1 MIEVPIASAMSE
13 ASSALATERHLDLG
27 CGARP
32 RNPYGRRHLYGVD
45 LNRPQTDVA
54 FEFASANLALQPIPF
69 ASDLFGSVSAFDFI
83 EHVPRVLNGAEP
95 NTTCFPFVRLMD
107 EVWRVLAPGGLFYSL
122 TPCYPSAPA
131 FMDPTHVN
139 IITDRTHEYF
149 CGEQPIAR
157 MYGFEGRFT
166 VRLARWVIP
175 EHSYTNAPLTWRQ
188 SLARWNRERRGR
200 MVYFL
205 WELEAVK
212 PARGAEPNAR

>member
-1 MIEVPIASAMSE
+1 MSIAASA
-13 ASSALATERHLDLG
+13 SAGDRHLDLG

-32 RNPYGRRHLYGVD
+32 RNPYGRRSLYGVD
-45 LNRPQTDVA
+45 LYRPQTDVD
-54 FEFASANLALQPIPF
+54 FEFAAANLALEPIPF
-69 ASDLFGSVSAFDFI
+69 ASGLFGSVSAFDFI
-83 EHVPRVLNGAEP
+83 EHVPRVLNGREP

-107 EVWRVLAPGGLFYSL
+107 EVWRVLAPGGLFYAL
-122 TPCYPSAPA
+122 TPCFPSAPA

-157 MYGFEGRFT
+157 MYGFAGRFE

-175 EHSYTNAPLTWRQ
+175 EHSYTKTALTLKQ
-188 SLARWNRERRGR
+188 SIARWRRERRGK

-205 WELEAVK
+205 WELEAIK
-212 PARGAEPNAR
+212 PLASVEPHA

>member
-1 MIEVPIASAMSE
+1 MSIAASA
-13 ASSALATERHLDLG
+13 SAGDRHLDLG

-32 RNPYGRRHLYGVD
+32 RNPYGRRSLYGVD
-45 LNRPQTDVA
+45 LYRPQTDA
-54 FEFASANLALQPIPF
+54 DFEFAAANLALEPIPF
-69 ASDLFGSVSAFDFI
+69 ASGLFGSVSAFDFI
-83 EHVPRVLNGAEP
+83 EHVPRVLNGREP

-107 EVWRVLAPGGLFYSL
+107 EVWRVLAPGGLFYAL
-122 TPCYPSAPA
+122 TPCFPSAPA

-157 MYGFEGRFT
+157 MYGFTGRFE

-175 EHSYTNAPLTWRQ
+175 EHSYTKTALTLRQ
-188 SLARWNRERRGR
+188 SIARWRRERRGK

-205 WELEAVK
+205 WELEAIK
-212 PARGAEPNAR
+212 PLASVEPHA